1 MSGTYSLSEADR
13 ERVVQLL
20 GRPLRGRCRVAVRG
34 PGGDPAVIENE
45 PFLEDGTPMPT
56 RFWLIEPELCRAVG
70 QLESAGGVDQAEAE
84 LGEELL
90 AEAHAAH
97 ERARSARI
105 PEALEGPRP
114 TGGVGGTRRGVK
126 CLHAHL
132 AAELAEGDPVG
143 VWVRGHLAQE
153 PHLAKLLEAMEVDR
167 G

>member
-1 MSGTYSLSEADR
+1 MNEAFALSEQDHD
-13 ERVVQLL
+13 RVVELL

-56 RFWLIEPELCRAVG
+56 LYWLLEPELSRAVG
-70 QLESAGGVDQAEAE
+70 RLESAGGVDQAEAE

-90 AEAHAAH
+90 AEVHAEH

-105 PEALEGPRP
+105 PESVSGPRP
-114 TGGVGGTRRGVK
+114 SGGVGGTRRGVK

-132 AAELAEGDPVG
+132 AAELAAGDPVG
-143 VWVRGHLAQE
+143 AWVRAHLAEE
-153 PHLAKLLEAMEVDR
+153 PGLAKLLDAMEVER